1 MPRLAI
7 QGINSTF
14 SSPDVCV
21 VSPLEA
27 NAKLSESASARLE
40 GNAVSKLRAAESSDS
55 GAMTLCDGE
64 SSPIHSSNVPGV
76 PSAFKS
82 YSRSDSGEPS
92 EYGILKSASGIVV
105 EVDESNSS
113 KAKAPN
119 AKSYH
124 ILKELL
130 MTERTTVF
138 DLKLLVQD
146 FYRLFPQQVLTSGRA
161 LSDFFG
167 VLKPLYDFHR
177 NLLNDL
183 ETKLTNWENSVDS
196 SNGNAHSD
204 QARVGDLLLCAV
216 HNALHHYRSYVQQM
230 PIFLA
235 AIDELCRT
243 SQAFSNALRSMEEES
258 FCYLSINLLMLKI
271 AHRMVVWQNA
281 LGRMVAALLEEG
293 GDAIGASQLSNS
305 RVALE
310 KVASFNSETR
320 ATREGLTNFV
330 KLVELENDLNGIDNL
345 IQPNRKFVREG
356 WLCRWS
362 KKGLVPRIF
371 VLFSDAFIFAYRSN
385 SNRFTVN
392 GFLPVRAMM
401 FEDGDAYHVT
411 NDATTCLTVYG
422 GNRSLVLSAN
432 STATKELWLEE
443 ITRAARIAKET
454 KIEHLPRSAT
464 IKPAVSS
471 DDLTTD
477 VPANSD
483 SNMSTNVD
491 ATNQNG
497 KTSEATRQKESSK
510 VTTLQVC
517 WHRQATLGVDSLLA
531 APGNQLSGYL
541 LRKFRNS
548 PGWQRLWVV
557 HSNFTLFFYKSHQ
570 DVCPLA
576 NLPLIDYHISLPAL
590 SDHINKENVFKLSYK
605 AHFYFFRAESNYA
618 FIRWIESMRQASL
631 NSSPFDAL
639 TALISRFS

>member
-76 PSAFKS
+76 RSAFKS

-183 ETKLTNWENSVDS
+183 ETKLTN
-196 SNGNAHSD
+196 
-204 QARVGDLLLCAV
+204 C
-216 HNALHHYRSYVQQM
+216 SYVQQM

-243 SQAFSNALRSMEEES
+243 NQAFSNALRPRDEFAMR
-258 FCYLSINLLMLKI
+258 LSISNEIYSKVFVISGPLGFTTK
-271 AHRMVVWQNA
+271 A

-464 IKPAVSS
+464 IKPA
-471 DDLTTD
+471 
-477 VPANSD
+477 
-483 SNMSTNVD
+483 
-491 ATNQNG
+491 
-497 KTSEATRQKESSK
+497 ESSLPVVVSGK
-510 VTTLQVC
+510 KC
-517 WHRQATLGVDSLLA
+517 DNH

-618 FIRWIESMRQASL
+618 FIRCLFLI
-631 NSSPFDAL
+631 F
-639 TALISRFS
+639 LISFKLVRVDNVMFMAYGKRLICSIR